1 MLRSSRML
9 SQSHFRVS
17 GSRLSVVWLVLTV
30 KQLWLRR
37 TSMVWESRR
46 ICRAPFPT
54 KEFDCVYGKSLG
66 RSLRKSAT
74 STLVRANI

>member
-17 GSRLSVVWLVLTV
+17 GPRLSVVWLVLTV

-37 TSMVWESRR
+37 TSMVWKSRR
-46 ICRAPFPT
+46 ICPAHFRT
-54 KEFDCVYGKSLG
+54 REFDCVCGKSPDQL
-66 RSLRKSAT
+66 LRKL
-74 STLVRANI
+74 STLTIERAKF